1 MNPVEVEEEYL
12 KRYILGRLPEQE
24 QIKVEQRLLLD
35 SDYVELLQIVEEELI
50 DGYAR
55 GALSA
60 DDRKGL
66 EESIARNP
74 VLRRKLTMARP
85 FVKHA
90 DQWQPA
96 KGKSASSPA
105 WE

>member
-12 KRYILGRLPEQE
+12 KRYILGRLPEPE
-24 QIKVEQRLLLD
+24 QVKVEQRLLLD

-50 DGYAR
+50 DAYAR
-55 GALSA
+55 GALSE

-66 EESIARNP
+66 EESIAMSP

-85 FVKHA
+85 FVRHA

-96 KGKSASSPA
+96 ERKLAAGPA
-105 WE
+105 